1 MNGALRVLMLGP
13 GLDVQG
19 GVSAVERM
27 LLAALPADIAAT
39 HIATMV
45 EGSKARKLATFI
57 DAFVKASR
65 AQRPDIVHIHFASR
79 ASSLRK
85 MSLARLARARGCKVI
100 LHAHGGGYPDY
111 WKTLSTFARRA
122 TARVLQQ
129 ADALIVLGERWRD
142 FFVSV
147 GVAPERIAILPN
159 PVALPARVPQRAPRG
174 RTLFA
179 YLGLI
184 AHHKGSFDLVD
195 AVARLAPATR
205 ARMRVVIAGNGA
217 GAELE
222 RRIAARRIESC
233 VEVRG
238 WLDTAQRDALL
249 ADAEVFVLPSDHE
262 GLPMSLLEAMA
273 WGVAPLCT
281 PVGSIPEL
289 VRHEAN
295 GLLTAPHD
303 VGALAMG
310 LERLALDGALRARL
324 GGAARERVEP
334 LAIERYAPKLCALY
348 DNVARSN

>member
-45 EGSKARKLATFI
+45 EGSKAQKLGVFLKALFR
-57 DAFVKASR
+57 ASR
-65 AQRPDIVHIHFASR
+65 ERPDIVHIHFASR
-79 ASSLRK
+79 ASSIRK

-111 WKTLSTFARRA
+111 WKTLSALARRA
-122 TARVLQQ
+122 TARVLRE

-159 PVALPARVPQRAPRG
+159 PVALPARVPQRTPRE

-195 AVARLAPATR
+195 AVARLAPTTR

-217 GAELE
+217 GAEL
-222 RRIAARRIESC
+222 ARRVAAHGIQSCIEL
-233 VEVRG
+233 RD
-238 WLDTAQRDALL
+238 WLNPAQRDALL
-249 ADAEVFVLPSDHE
+249 NDAEVFVLPSDHE

-273 WGVAPLCT
+273 WGLAPLCT
-281 PVGSIPEL
+281 PVGAIPEL

-295 GLLTAPHD
+295 GLLTPPHD
-303 VGALAMG
+303 IDALAAG

-348 DNVARSN
+348 DSVARSH